1 MSADWLWSK
10 TSRSSL
16 LFVGVLVDFETKP
29 LGVANCSGA
38 ASRANF
44 LLCQSTVWQAWS
56 MSSRAVFSK
65 QDRVT

>member
-29 LGVANCSGA
+29 LGVANCSGG
-38 ASRANF
+38 ASRAPQ
-44 LLCQSTVWQAWS
+44 LV
-56 MSSRAVFSK
+56 AVSIYGMASVEYVFESG
-65 QDRVT
+65 VFF